1 VKGALRLLLLLG
13 FGAIG
18 LFFVRGMPRSVT
30 LVYDLE
36 DAPAIRTLEVDI
48 RNRDGAL
55 RHAEYHFPDGAPRQV
70 RHDVKL
76 PDGDYE
82 VQVRVAGPSGAVR
95 RTARAVTVSE
105 SGPVVLAIAGSSPRA
120 D

>member
-1 VKGALRLLLLLG
+1 MRGALRLLLLLG

-36 DAPAIRTLEVDI
+36 EAPAIRTLEVDI
-48 RNRDGAL
+48 RRPDGAL

-70 RHDVKL
+70 RHEVKL

-82 VQVRVAGPSGAVR
+82 VAVRVAGAAGAVR
-95 RTARAVTVSE
+95 KTVRTVTVSE
-105 SGPVVLAIAGSSPRA
+105 SGPVVLAIAGSAPRA

>member
-1 VKGALRLLLLLG
+1 MKGALRLLLLLG
-13 FGAIG
+13 VGAIG
-18 LFFVRGMPRSVT
+18 LFFLRGMPRSVT

-48 RNRDGAL
+48 RNPDGAL
-55 RHAEYHFPDGAPRQV
+55 RHAEYRFPDGAPRQV

-76 PDGDYE
+76 PDGEYE
-82 VQVRVAGPSGAVR
+82 VAVRVAGPSGPAR
-95 RTARAVTVSE
+95 RTVRSVVVSE
-105 SGPVVLAIAGSSPRA
+105 SGPVVLAIAGSAPRA

>member
-13 FGAIG
+13 VGAIG
-18 LFFVRGMPRSVT
+18 LFFLRGMPRSVT

-48 RNRDGAL
+48 RNPDGAL
-55 RHAEYHFPDGAPRQV
+55 RHAEYRFPDGAPRQV

-82 VQVRVAGPSGAVR
+82 VSVRVAGPAGPVR
-95 RTARAVTVSE
+95 KTVRIVTVSE
-105 SGPVVLAIAGSSPRA
+105 SGPVVLAIAGSGPRA

>member
-1 VKGALRLLLLLG
+1 MRGALRLLLLLG

-18 LFFVRGMPRSVT
+18 LFFLRGMPRSVT

-48 RNRDGAL
+48 RRPDGAL

-76 PDGDYE
+76 PDGEYE
-82 VQVRVAGPSGAVR
+82 VAVRVLGPSGPPR
-95 RTARAVTVSE
+95 RTVRSVVVSE
-105 SGPVVLAIAGSSPRA
+105 SGPVVLAIAGSAPRA